1 MFSIAYQVCPVIL
14 ECLKGRHSEL
24 INGQMALENMFKRFF
39 DNLDKLPTILKIM
52 CILHRAMQDED
63 ISKWVAEGLKQDEH
77 LIFQCTRQYV
87 SEGNEIIFFLI
98 TIILESRQLLFVQGL
113 YLDYI
118 KYLLNFILHS

>member
-1 MFSIAYQVCPVIL
+1 MFFIAYQVFPVIL

-87 SEGNEIIFFLI
+87 SEGNEIIFFLNYDNI
-98 TIILESRQLLFVQGL
+98 RIKAASVRARTLPRL
-113 YLDYI
+113 YKVLAKLYPA
-118 KYLLNFILHS
+118 

>member
-87 SEGNEIIFFLI
+87 SEGNEIIFVLNYDNI
-98 TIILESRQLLFVQGL
+98 RIKAASVRARTLPRL
-113 YLDYI
+113 YKVLAKLYPA
-118 KYLLNFILHS
+118 

>member
-1 MFSIAYQVCPVIL
+1 MFSIAYQLCPVIL

-87 SEGNEIIFFLI
+87 SEGNEIIFVLNYDNI
-98 TIILESRQLLFVQGL
+98 RIKAASVRARTLPRL
-113 YLDYI
+113 YKVLAKLYPA
-118 KYLLNFILHS
+118 

>member
-1 MFSIAYQVCPVIL
+1 MMANRVCAVIL

-24 INGQMALENMFKRFF
+24 INGQMALQNMFKRFF

-87 SEGNEIIFFLI
+87 SEGKVIVIF
-98 TIILESRQLLFVQGL
+98 
-113 YLDYI
+113 
-118 KYLLNFILHS
+118 LN

>member
-1 MFSIAYQVCPVIL
+1 MFSIAYQLCPVIL

-87 SEGNEIIFFLI
+87 SEGNEIIFVLNYDNI
-98 TIILESRQLLFVQGL
+98 RIKAATVRARTLPRL
-113 YLDYI
+113 YKVLAKLYPA
-118 KYLLNFILHS
+118 